1 MKKKFDLGLYTGRFN
16 SIHLG
21 HQSIIDRML
30 MECNV
35 VLILVGNCQAQR
47 TKENPLNVLERVSL
61 IKRIYGKNKRV
72 IIGFYP
78 DLPNKPET
86 PDYSTLTKKEAKI
99 WGDWILLFCKYYA
112 GKIPN
117 AIYSGSEA
125 KIELFYPDD
134 LIEKVK
140 VDNSLIKISATE
152 LKDFLLQDKKGE
164 WENWVSNKIYED
176 YELIRKA
183 VLESN
188 NK

>member
-16 SIHLG
+16 PIHKG

-30 MECNV
+30 TECDTA
-35 VLILVGNCQAQR
+35 LILVGNCQAQR

-61 IKRIYGKNKRV
+61 IKKIYGENKRV

-86 PDYSTLTKKEAKI
+86 PDYSALTKQEAKI
-99 WGDWILLFCKYYA
+99 WGDWILSFCKYYA
-112 GKIPN
+112 KKRPN
-117 AIYSGSEA
+117 AVYSGSEA
-125 KIELFYPDD
+125 KIELFYPDE
-134 LIEKVK
+134 LITKIK
-140 VDNSLIKISATE
+140 IDNSLIKISATK
-152 LKDFLLQDKKGE
+152 LKEFLLQDKKGE
-164 WENWVSNKIYED
+164 WEKWVSDKISGD

-188 NK
+188 NE